1 MFVAPAFAQEQA
13 PGTHNEPL
21 TNTPPAME
29 GTTVHEAGTE
39 HSAGFPPFDSTFYPS
54 QILWLAIIFGLFYLF
69 LNKVVLPR
77 LGHILEVRRD
87 RIAQD
92 LDTAAR
98 MKEEADAAVAAY
110 EQDLADARAKANVIG
125 QEARDRAKAEAEAS
139 RRATEAGLDTRL
151 AEAETRIA
159 SIKNAAMSEVG
170 AIAEETAAA
179 IVEALGGRADGA
191 AIASAVAAERR

>member
-13 PGTHNEPL
+13 QGEHSVPL
-21 TNTPPAME
+21 TQTPPISD
-29 GTTVHEAGTE
+29 GTTTHTEAE
-39 HSAGFPPFDSTFYPS
+39 HVGVFPPFESTLFPS
-54 QILWLAIIFGLFYLF
+54 QILWLAITFGLFYLF
-69 LNKVVLPR
+69 LSKVVLPR
-77 LGHILEVRRD
+77 LGHILEIRRD

-92 LDTAAR
+92 LDTAAG
-98 MKEEADAAVAAY
+98 MKAEADAAVAAY
-110 EQDLADARAKANVIG
+110 EQELADARAKSAVIG

-151 AEAETRIA
+151 AEAESRIA
-159 SIKNAAMSEVG
+159 SIKNAAMQEVG

-191 AIASAVAAERR
+191 AIASAVAAERS